1 MTPVVASDDA
11 QVSEA
16 SNEVPV
22 ATATGSS
29 SLPRMPAPTPTVRVR
44 TQSLD
49 RFLGAVGEVIL
60 SSRQLRR
67 VTGKGDASAEQAEQ
81 FDRVERRVNE
91 LQRRVL
97 DLRTA
102 PLARVMENLPRVAR
116 QVAESLGKRVDV
128 QLLGTELE
136 LDRSILDRLNEPL
149 LHIIRNAV
157 DHGLESVEDRIR
169 SGKTEAGQ
177 VVIEARREKDS
188 IVVEIN
194 DDGRGINLNAV
205 RKRAIAAGLLH
216 EGLADDLPP
225 EEIVSLIFKPGLSTA
240 QQVSGVSGRGVGMDA
255 VKATIESL
263 GGAIELSTTEGQGTT
278 TRFEV
283 PITAAVQRV
292 VLVEVAGECVALPIT
307 KVERI
312 LEIDSAALEE
322 SGGEAFAMIGDDP
335 ILVLDLAR
343 CLALEPIR
351 TPGPIPLAITEVRGE
366 IVALRVDRFAS
377 QQEVYVKPVPKLL
390 ASVKTLS
397 GMTTLDDGSPV
408 FLLDLNQLI

>member
-1 MTPVVASDDA
+1 VHDPAAAEDTAAAASR
-11 QVSEA
+11 E
-16 SNEVPV
+16 
-22 ATATGSS
+22 GSA
-29 SLPRMPAPTPTVRVR
+29 LPRMPAPAPTVRVR

-49 RFLGAVGEVIL
+49 RFLGTVGEVIL
-60 SSRQLRR
+60 SARQLRR
-67 VTGKGDASAEQAEQ
+67 VTVKGEDSAEQAEQ
-81 FDRVERRVNE
+81 FDQVERCVNE

-102 PLARVMENLPRVAR
+102 PLTRAMENLPRVAR

-136 LDRSILDRLNEPL
+136 LDRSTLDRLNEPL

-157 DHGLESVEDRIR
+157 SHGLESVEDRIR
-169 SGKTEAGQ
+169 SGKTEVGQ
-177 VVIEARREKDS
+177 VVIEARREKNS
-188 IVVEIN
+188 IVIEVN
-194 DDGRGINLNAV
+194 DDGRGIDLDAV
-205 RKRAIAAGLLH
+205 RDRAVSAGLIH
-216 EGLADDLPP
+216 EGLAEDLPA
-225 EEIVSLIFKPGLSTA
+225 EEIVSLIFRPGLSTA
-240 QQVSGVSGRGVGMDA
+240 KQVSEVSGRGVGMDA

-263 GGAIELSTTEGQGTT
+263 GGSIDLSTTAGQGTT

-292 VLVEVAGECVALPIT
+292 VLVEMAGECVALPIT

-312 LEIDSAALEE
+312 FEIDSHLLEE
-322 SGGEAFAMIGDDP
+322 SGGEAFATIGGDP
-335 ILVLDLAR
+335 IPVLDLAR

-351 TPGPIPLAITEVRGE
+351 NEGPISLALTDVRGE
-366 IVALRVDRFAS
+366 IVALRVDRFVS

-390 ASVKTLS
+390 ASLKTLA

-408 FLLDLNQLI
+408 FLLDLKHLV

>member
-1 MTPVVASDDA
+1 M
-11 QVSEA
+11 
-16 SNEVPV
+16 
-22 ATATGSS
+22 
-29 SLPRMPAPTPTVRVR
+29 RVR

-60 SSRQLRR
+60 TSRQLRR
-67 VTGKGDASAEQAEQ
+67 VTLKGDHGAEQAEQ

-102 PLARVMENLPRVAR
+102 PLSRVLENLPRVAR

-149 LHIIRNAV
+149 LHMIRNAV
-157 DHGLESVEDRIR
+157 DHGLETVEDRIR
-169 SGKTEAGQ
+169 AGKTEVGQ
-177 VVIEARREKDS
+177 VVIEARREKNS
-188 IVVEIN
+188 IVIELN
-194 DDGRGINLNAV
+194 DDGQGIDLDAV
-205 RKRAIAAGLLH
+205 RRRAVDAGLIH
-216 EGLADDLPP
+216 EGLAEDLPA
-225 EEIVSLIFKPGLSTA
+225 EEIASLIFRPGLSTA
-240 QQVSGVSGRGVGMDA
+240 AQVSEVSGRGVGMDA
-255 VKATIESL
+255 VKATIEAL
-263 GGAIELSTTEGQGTT
+263 GGSIELSTTAGQGTT
-278 TRFEV
+278 TRFQV

-312 LEIDSAALEE
+312 LEIESHCLEE

-343 CLALEPIR
+343 CLALQPIR
-351 TPGPIPLAITEVRGE
+351 SPDAAGREQPISLALTQVRGE

-377 QQEVYVKPVPKLL
+377 QQEVYVKSVPKLL
-390 ASVKTLS
+390 SSIKTLA
-397 GMTTLDDGSPV
+397 GMTNLDDGSPV
-408 FLLDLNQLI
+408 FLLDLNQLV